1 MKVVNPLS
9 GRFSDEQDNRRRH
22 ARFKLEVDLTVRSKR
37 LGPIPGFS
45 IDISESGMS
54 ATIPVELRIGE
65 DVELHIK
72 LPIGSLDVQ
81 AFVRNRNAF
90 RHGFEFADNEVA
102 RQLIADYLH

>member
-1 MKVVNPLS
+1 MKPPKSRV
-9 GRFSDEQDNRRRH
+9 FDEQYDTREH
-22 ARFKLEVDLTVRSKR
+22 ARFKLEVDVTVRSKR
-37 LGPIPGFS
+37 LGAIPGFS

-65 DVELHIK
+65 DVELHIN

-102 RQLIADYLH
+102 RQLIAGCLH